1 MGDYEAL
8 LSGGVEST
16 VEYHPAG
23 VLNLTLVCYESIKT
37 NNLDEPVKHIHFV
50 CVFFMVQKFYY
61 RTKRA
66 KWPSLTDI
74 SERVMITTTLL

>member
-1 MGDYEAL
+1 MGAFEAF
-8 LSGGVEST
+8 LSGEVEAT

-50 CVFFMVQKFYY
+50 CVFFMVQKFYV
-61 RTKRA
+61 
-66 KWPSLTDI
+66 SLGDSYQTGD
-74 SERVMITTTLL
+74 SAWRVV